1 MYSEEKRRWIS
12 GCNKEEGEQ
21 YCREAEET
29 EDPEIMFQAADYLLA
44 RSEKGGRNAEAVFL
58 MEKAAQGKY
67 TAAMLAMGQM
77 YEYGWGVGKSRK
89 YALRWYKEAAGAGS
103 REAEKALARLKRK
116 RRRFIAA
123 GVLIL
128 FTAAVLIFLS
138 TTMFLPFMTGS
149 GDGNPMEEEDPP
161 ITEGGEVVVGESTD
175 LVETETLEEFQKSLR
190 ELTEQYDD
198 ELVVSGQRSTNRLL
212 LRFEGAVLDLT
223 DFLADRVVSRED
235 NMVIIQF
242 ASEEEAARCLE
253 ALKASDQIIFA
264 EMDEYSIAAEDTET
278 EEGSGNADDAETAD
292 DMATGKDVEAGSGA
306 DISAYSGGTYQYY
319 TWGCE
324 DMGLDHLARWLASL
338 DETGSAVV
346 AVVDTGV
353 KPVDGIRSRLL
364 SGTDVVMG
372 GDGQTD
378 MMGHGTHVA
387 GTILDCTQGLDVQV
401 LPVGVFGTGQFTS
414 KSAICTGLEY
424 AISREADVINMSLG
438 GPDDSGSAWQADV
451 IRRAVSEGIIVVA
464 SAGNGDENGI
474 PIDTAGYMPA
484 AMEEC
489 IVVGAVD
496 SSHSIA
502 PFSNYGESVDVC
514 APGVDIVSY
523 SINEQGLESMSGTSM
538 AAPHISALAVM
549 LRLYLP
555 DASPEQIEKYIKD
568 YSIYLGDGQYYGE
581 GIPSGLP
588 FIEE

>member
-12 GCNKEEGEQ
+12 GCKKEEGER
-21 YCREAEET
+21 YCRQAEKT
-29 EDPEIMFQAADYLLA
+29 EDPEIMFQAADYLLT

-58 MEKAAQGKY
+58 MEKAAQEKY

-89 YALRWYKEAAGAGS
+89 YALYWYKEAAGAGS
-103 REAEKALARLKRK
+103 REAEKALARLKKK
-116 RRRFIAA
+116 RGRLFAA
-123 GVLIL
+123 GVLSL
-128 FTAAVLIFLS
+128 FVAAVLIVLS
-138 TTMFLPFMTGS
+138 AKVLFPFVTGN
-149 GDGNPMEEEDPP
+149 GGNPAEKEDPP
-161 ITEGGEVVVGESTD
+161 ITEGGEVVVGENTD
-175 LVETETLEEFQKSLR
+175 LVKTETLEEFQENLR

-212 LRFEGAVLDLT
+212 LRFEGDVLDLT

-242 ASEEEAARCLE
+242 DSEEEAARCLE

-264 EMDEYSIAAEDTET
+264 EMDEYSIAAEDTEA
-278 EEGSGNADDAETAD
+278 ADDAGTAD
-292 DMATGKDVEAGSGA
+292 DTEAADDAVSDP
-306 DISAYSGGTYQYY
+306 DISAYAGGTYQYY

-324 DMGLDHLARWLASL
+324 DMGMDHLARWLVSM
-338 DETGSAVV
+338 DETGTAVV

-438 GPDDSGSAWQADV
+438 GPDDAESAWQADV
-451 IRRAVSEGIIVVA
+451 IRRAVSDGIIVVA

-502 PFSNYGESVDVC
+502 SFSNYGDSVDVC

-568 YSIYLGDGQYYGE
+568 YSIYLGDEQYYGE

>member
-103 REAEKALARLKRK
+103 REAEKALERLKKK
-116 RRRFIAA
+116 RRGFFAA

-128 FTAAVLIFLS
+128 FAAAVLIVLS
-138 TTMFLPFMTGS
+138 TTVLLPLATGS
-149 GDGNPMEEEDPP
+149 GDGNPVEEEDPP

-175 LVETETLEEFQKSLR
+175 LVETETLEEFQESLR
-190 ELTEQYDD
+190 ELTERYDD

-242 ASEEEAARCLE
+242 ASEEEAAHCLE

-278 EEGSGNADDAETAD
+278 AED
-292 DMATGKDVEAGSGA
+292 AGSGVYA
-306 DISAYSGGTYQYY
+306 GGMYQYY

-338 DETGSAVV
+338 GETGSAVV

-364 SGTDVVMG
+364 PGTDVVMG

-451 IRRAVSEGIIVVA
+451 IRRAVSAGIIVVA

-474 PIDTAGYMPA
+474 PVDTAGYMPA

-549 LRLYLP
+549 LRMYLP